1 MKTLKLNREET
12 GEISLD
18 FSKDLLKSDD
28 ADFVIFL
35 QDAISAIQSQLLSVD
50 MDQQVS

>member
-1 MKTLKLNREET
+1 VKTLKLNREES
-12 GEISLD
+12 GWISLN
-18 FSKDLLKSDD
+18 FSRELSKCDD

-50 MDQQVS
+50 KDQQVS